1 MWSNYWL
8 KMWNVNFFL
17 YFRLVG
23 KHDSLQALVLLETH
37 QLCCQH
43 YTNYSSTV
51 VKPHDGY
58 LVLACHIYWDLW
70 QESKEDKY
78 MWSAVVPLYD
88 AIHDSPASFQ
98 LKLLLVKFLN
108 AVGAVGLSYKI
119 HAGLEL
125 KHVQWDSLGYVLSRH
140 IQTCGHFDT
149 SLGLY
154 HLILKFFN
162 SSYKEVRRLSSTAF
176 QIESTVKASS
186 LDLKNSFFGH
196 KVLLFFALPN
206 RSLFTFWKRLSNQK
220 KDHRGALL
228 QKRTFIE
235 FPEHFLVFCWQ

>member
-176 QIESTVKASS
+176 QIESTVKASM
-186 LDLKNSFFGH
+186 LDLENSFFW
-196 KVLLFFALPN
+196 P
-206 RSLFTFWKRLSNQK
+206 
-220 KDHRGALL
+220 
-228 QKRTFIE
+228 
-235 FPEHFLVFCWQ
+235 

>member
-1 MWSNYWL
+1 
-8 KMWNVNFFL
+8 MWNVNFFL

-149 SLGLY
+149 SLGLS

-162 SSYKEVRRLSSTAF
+162 SSYKEVRRLSTVS
-176 QIESTVKASS
+176 QIESTVKASI
-186 LDLKNSFFGH
+186 LDLKNSFSSH
-196 KVLLFFALPN
+196 KVLLSSICQIGVCLP
-206 RSLFTFWKRLSNQK
+206 FDWKWLNGVRYS
-220 KDHRGALL
+220 
-228 QKRTFIE
+228 KR
-235 FPEHFLVFCWQ
+235 EHT